1 MVYTIRNRCEED
13 ITLSYDDGAKK
24 IFLYTKGTEGN
35 PSQALKDMLQYMERT
50 VDDNV
55 KNQNIDTIHH
65 MVNRVK
71 HKKEVGINYM
81 KSWEMEQMAREE
93 GYGNGVETINQLNI
107 RLAEEGRMEDIVKAA
122 RDETYRKA
130 LLKEFGLE

>member
-1 MVYTIRNRCEED
+1 M
-13 ITLSYDDGAKK
+13 
-24 IFLYTKGTEGN
+24 
-35 PSQALKDMLQYMERT
+35 
-50 VDDNV
+50 
-55 KNQNIDTIHH
+55 NQNKETIHH

-93 GYGNGVETINQLNI
+93 G
-107 RLAEEGRMEDIVKAA
+107 RMEDIVKAA
-122 RDETYRKA
+122 RDEIYRKA